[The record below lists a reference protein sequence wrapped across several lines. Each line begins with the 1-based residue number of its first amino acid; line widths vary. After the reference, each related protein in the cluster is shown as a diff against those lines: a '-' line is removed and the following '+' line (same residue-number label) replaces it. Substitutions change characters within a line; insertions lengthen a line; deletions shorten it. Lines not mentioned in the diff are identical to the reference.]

1 MRRKTISSE
10 KVLQNITTEEVINKF
25 TRHCIVKN
33 LTQKTIKYYQDNF
46 TYFNS
51 IIPNIYIS
59 EINLS
64 TIEDFIFM
72 EKEKGKKVVT
82 INSELRAIRALLY
95 FSMERGYV
103 DSFSIELLK
112 DDHIQKEPYTNIE
125 LAKLLKKPKSK
136 NWVEWRNWA
145 IVNYLLATGNRVGTV
160 VNIQIKDLD
169 FENNRIILYHNK
181 NRKQQIIPL
190 SVTLKTVLKEYLS
203 TWEYTDEDYLFPQY
217 EGKQMAERTMQQAIN
232 KYNKSRGV
240 TKTSV
245 HLFRH
250 TFAKNYVM
258 AGGKVEKLQKLLG
271 HSSITMTMHYIN
283 LYGTDLANDYD
294 SFNPLNNILKAIS

>member
-1 MRRKTISSE
+1 MRRKSILNE
-10 KVLQNITTEEVINKF
+10 KVLQNITTQEVINKF
-25 TRHCIVKN
+25 TRHCVVKN
-33 LTQKTIKYYQDNF
+33 LSQKTIKYYQDNF

-51 IIPNIYIS
+51 IIPNTYIS
-59 EINLS
+59 EI
-64 TIEDFIFM
+64 TISALEDFVFAK
-72 EKEKGKKVVT
+72 KEKCKKVVT
-82 INSELRAIRALLY
+82 INSELRAMRALLY
-95 FSMERGYV
+95 FAMERGYI
-103 DSFSIELLK
+103 DGFNINLLK
-112 DDHIQKEPYTNIE
+112 DDSIQKEPYSNIE

-190 SVTLKTVLKEYLS
+190 SITLKTVLKEYLS
-203 TWEYTDEDYLFPQY
+203 TWEYTNEDYLFPQY

-240 TKTSV
+240 SKTSV

-258 AGGKVEKLQKLLG
+258 AGGKVEKLQRLLG